1 MAGQHRELI
10 PFEGDLEADG
20 DYEGLRFSDVAFDQI
35 GAGGYHVLDCSFA
48 TVSFGGGRLRKTRF
62 AGTRLDQV
70 RFVATDL
77 AETGW
82 QDVTLTGCVLAGVQM
97 FSAGL
102 RRVVFGQCK
111 LDSVNFRGATFTDV
125 RFEDCVLRDAD
136 FGGATLRRVSF
147 AGCTLA
153 DADFT
158 KVTCTEVDLRGASLG
173 IRAGF
178 ESLRGATI
186 DGVQLVTLAPF
197 LARHLGLTVAD

>member
-1 MAGQHRELI
+1 MAGH
-10 PFEGDLEADG
+10 LEADG

-35 GAGGYHVLDCSFA
+35 GSGGCHFVDCSFA

-62 AGTRLDQV
+62 TGTRLDQV

-82 QDVTLTGCVLAGVQM
+82 QDVTLTGCVLAGVQA

-125 RFEDCVLRDAD
+125 RFEDCVLRHAD

-178 ESLRGATI
+178 ESLRGVTI

-197 LARHLGLTVAD
+197 LARHLGLVVAD